1 MVIPKEKFP
10 EMKHRGTVQI
20 ITERL
25 KLRRFVTEDAEDF
38 YNMCSKEQVTRF
50 LSYPPHSDVEHTRE
64 LLKGWIEKYE
74 DPSVY
79 NWAIEYG
86 GHVIGSIGTVEGKS
100 DEFRSCLLGWQLD
113 FPYWNKG
120 FMTEAAKA
128 VISFLEEE
136 GYIRISSCHDT
147 ENPASGKVMQKAGMK
162 LEGVLLCNGRR
173 RDGSLYDLAVY
184 SYISKLV

>member
-1 MVIPKEKFP
+1 MVIPKAKFP
-10 EMKHRGTVQI
+10 EMKHRGTVELVI
-20 ITERL
+20 ERL
-25 KLRRFVTEDAEDF
+25 KLRRFVIEDAEDF

-50 LSYPPHSDVEHTRE
+50 LSYQPHPDVGHTKE
-64 LLKGWIEKYE
+64 LLKSWIEKYE
-74 DPSVY
+74 DLSVY
-79 NWAIEYG
+79 HWAIEYG
-86 GHVIGSIGTVEGKS
+86 GHVIGSIGTDKND
-100 DEFRSCLLGWQLD
+100 DECRSCSLGWQLD

-136 GYIRISSCHDT
+136 GYIRISSCHDV

-184 SYISKLV
+184 SYISKLVR